1 MDVVN
6 IIPTSTTEHLSKK
19 LIGTPDIKVF
29 FLGKNKDNK
38 RYFPDGEVYVRI
50 PEVDKLTGRTVIL
63 HSGAPNPNK
72 GLVELEM
79 VLQIVG
85 ASGAFPLEVF
95 FSYFPY
101 GKQDKIFRE
110 GETNA
115 AKDLAEKLTEYYQ
128 VERVFIIDAHF
139 AGREWVKGYP
149 IVDIPAHDLLINRF
163 LQDYPGAVFIAP
175 DLGGQGRTNLRG
187 FGKKRLDSYRTEM
200 QADEELKALIKG
212 QVVGVVDD
220 FVETGGT
227 MIRCYEKCIK
237 WGAKEVFALITHGV
251 LPSGIKKVLKKYS
264 RLYLTNT
271 IDREEANTDVSGLIL
286 ESLRNMT

>member
-6 IIPTSTTEHLSKK
+6 IIPTSTAEHLGKK

-50 PEVDKLTGRTVIL
+50 PEVGKLTGRTVVL
-63 HSGAPNPNK
+63 HSGAPNPNS

-85 ASGAFPLEVF
+85 RSKAAPIEVF
-95 FSYFPY
+95 LTYFPY

-115 AKDLAEKLTEYYQ
+115 AKDLVEKLIEYYQ
-128 VERVFIIDAHF
+128 VERVFIVDAHF

-149 IVDIPAHDLLINRF
+149 IVEIPAHDLLINGS
-163 LQDYPGAVFIAP
+163 LQDYPGVVFITP
-175 DLGGQGRTNLRG
+175 DLGGQRRTGLKG
-187 FGKKRLDSYRTEM
+187 LGKKRLDSYRTEM
-200 QADEELKALIKG
+200 QADEELKALIEG

-227 MIRCYEKCIK
+227 LIRCYEKCIK
-237 WGAKEVFALITHGV
+237 WGAKEVFALVTHGV
-251 LPSGIKKVLKKYS
+251 LPSGIKKVLRKYS

-271 IDREEANTDVSGLIL
+271 IDREEANIDVSGLIL
-286 ESLRNMT
+286 GSLRNRT